1 MTRKIYLI
9 AALLI
14 FVAGVLITFLLLRRS
29 ERNYVNVLPEDARA
43 VAEVDLTTLSEPGMT
58 ELIKSSLQCDTH
70 MVERLGLSTERPAY
84 LFATDEGRL
93 GLVAAIQDMN
103 LLNSELQAQGHA
115 VESQRGLKWC
125 HVDSWLVAFDRH
137 RVLVM
142 ECDAVTN
149 EVSLRKQM
157 VEMMKS
163 TKPASLLASLDSQ
176 AGNIRLAAQ
185 LDVSMLNIPNE
196 LVDKLLSLML
206 KEHPILQASVSLGE
220 HAYSL
225 SADLVQTPA
234 EEGETGV
241 RPSDVFHPI
250 QGHLAETGPSCPLFW
265 AGINISGEQL
275 LQLMRK
281 IPALRTMLISVNL
294 FFDADMVIRSVN
306 GDVSLAVTEGDDMQ
320 TQWLLTAQLSDTSF
334 LRNVPSWERTLS
346 LSSIFR
352 FQVLQESDFLLVM
365 PDNSSFYFGVR
376 DDMLY
381 VTPSA
386 TLALEACHQTVPA
399 DGFERNG
406 ANGRQFFVTADA
418 SRTLPILSS
427 FLKTFARR

>member
-1 MTRKIYLI
+1 
-9 AALLI
+9 
-14 FVAGVLITFLLLRRS
+14 
-29 ERNYVNVLPEDARA
+29 
-43 VAEVDLTTLSEPGMT
+43 
-58 ELIKSSLQCDTH
+58 
-70 MVERLGLSTERPAY
+70 
-84 LFATDEGRL
+84 
-93 GLVAAIQDMN
+93 
-103 LLNSELQAQGHA
+103 
-115 VESQRGLKWC
+115 
-125 HVDSWLVAFDRH
+125 
-137 RVLVM
+137 
-142 ECDAVTN
+142 
-149 EVSLRKQM
+149 
-157 VEMMKS
+157 
-163 TKPASLLASLDSQ
+163 
-176 AGNIRLAAQ
+176 
-185 LDVSMLNIPNE
+185 MLNIPNE

-241 RPSDVFHPI
+241 RTSDVFHPI
-250 QGHLAETGPSCPLFW
+250 QGHLGETGPSCPLFW

-281 IPALRTMLISVNL
+281 VPALRTMLISVNL